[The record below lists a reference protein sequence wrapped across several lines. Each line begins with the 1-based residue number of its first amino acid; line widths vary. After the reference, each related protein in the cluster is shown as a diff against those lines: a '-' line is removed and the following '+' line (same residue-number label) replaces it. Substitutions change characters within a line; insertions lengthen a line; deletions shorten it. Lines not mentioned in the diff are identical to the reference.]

1 MPAEAQNV
9 IRERQPEHK
18 SEDKETSNFPPGLWS
33 SIGPATS
40 KVAFSFGTKD
50 TPVAADFSGWVG
62 LVTSGCTGEAGE

>member
-9 IRERQPEHK
+9 IRGRQPVHR

-40 KVAFSFGTKD
+40 RVAFSFGTKD
-50 TPVAADFSGWVG
+50 TPVAADF
-62 LVTSGCTGEAGE
+62 